1 MGNAA
6 DNRRALNL
14 LMEGNVKKV
23 ININN
28 NVHIDTYLR
37 PGNNTTINAGKH
49 TITSDKGVIIND
61 PTAASYTNFKNLTI
75 NGGIWKNS
83 SSSGL
88 AGTMMRISYASNIS
102 INNATVYTNYKGHG
116 IELISCSNVVVNNC
130 TLKAQGKCSKTCVEE
145 QLQIDLS
152 SPTTAPGLYRLSKKL
167 CNGTPC
173 KNITV
178 KNCTIQGARGICANF
193 AGAGNEAKYR
203 KARNYH
209 SNITIENC
217 NVTGISAEAIALFNT
232 KSATVKNCRITT
244 KTPTSRNS
252 YSVGLAV
259 AHQKGS
265 APKATAKNVISLT
278 NNTVKG
284 GQQGIFVRSNASK
297 KLGTVIVSGNTVSAK
312 KGKKNA
318 IKVLSAKKVKIA
330 KNKTKKW

>member
-1 MGNAA
+1 
-6 DNRRALNL
+6 
-14 LMEGNVKKV
+14 
-23 ININN
+23 
-28 NVHIDTYLR
+28 
-37 PGNNTTINAGKH
+37 
-49 TITSDKGVIIND
+49 
-61 PTAASYTNFKNLTI
+61 
-75 NGGIWKNS
+75 
-83 SSSGL
+83 
-88 AGTMMRISYASNIS
+88 MMRISYASNIS

-193 AGAGNEAKYR
+193 AGAGTESKYR

-244 KTPTSRNS
+244 KTP
-252 YSVGLAV
+252 
-259 AHQKGS
+259 
-265 APKATAKNVISLT
+265 
-278 NNTVKG
+278 
-284 GQQGIFVRSNASK
+284 
-297 KLGTVIVSGNTVSAK
+297 
-312 KGKKNA
+312 
-318 IKVLSAKKVKIA
+318 
-330 KNKTKKW
+330 

>member
-1 MGNAA
+1 MNTSNFARLKELFRRAAAGQELTIGFLGGSITQGSLSTQPGNAYA
-6 DNRRALNL
+6 FR
-14 LMEGNVKKV
+14 VYQWFV
-23 ININN
+23 
-28 NVHIDTYLR
+28 DTFPQSKFHY
-37 PGNNTTINAGKH
+37 
-49 TITSDKGVIIND
+49 V
-61 PTAASYTNFKNLTI
+61 

-244 KTPTSRNS
+244 KTPKSRNS

-259 AHQKGS
+259 AYQKGS
-265 APKATAKNVISLT
+265 APKATTKTKNVISLT

>member
-1 MGNAA
+1 M
-6 DNRRALNL
+6 
-14 LMEGNVKKV
+14 
-23 ININN
+23 
-28 NVHIDTYLR
+28 
-37 PGNNTTINAGKH
+37 
-49 TITSDKGVIIND
+49 
-61 PTAASYTNFKNLTI
+61 
-75 NGGIWKNS
+75 
-83 SSSGL
+83 
-88 AGTMMRISYASNIS
+88 
-102 INNATVYTNYKGHG
+102 
-116 IELISCSNVVVNNC
+116 
-130 TLKAQGKCSKTCVEE
+130 
-145 QLQIDLS
+145 
-152 SPTTAPGLYRLSKKL
+152 
-167 CNGTPC
+167 
-173 KNITV
+173 
-178 KNCTIQGARGICANF
+178 CANF
-193 AGAGNEAKYR
+193 AGAGNESKYR

-244 KTPTSRNS
+244 KTPKSRNS

-259 AHQKGS
+259 AYQKGS
-265 APKATAKNVISLT
+265 APKATTKTKNVISLT

>member
-1 MGNAA
+1 M
-6 DNRRALNL
+6 
-14 LMEGNVKKV
+14 
-23 ININN
+23 
-28 NVHIDTYLR
+28 
-37 PGNNTTINAGKH
+37 
-49 TITSDKGVIIND
+49 
-61 PTAASYTNFKNLTI
+61 
-75 NGGIWKNS
+75 
-83 SSSGL
+83 
-88 AGTMMRISYASNIS
+88 
-102 INNATVYTNYKGHG
+102 
-116 IELISCSNVVVNNC
+116 
-130 TLKAQGKCSKTCVEE
+130 TC
-145 QLQIDLS
+145 Q
-152 SPTTAPGLYRLSKKL
+152 APGLYRLSKKL

-193 AGAGNEAKYR
+193 AGAGNESKYR

-217 NVTGISAEAIALFNT
+217 NITGISAEAIALFNT

-244 KTPTSRNS
+244 KTPKSRNS

-259 AHQKGS
+259 AYQKGS
-265 APKATAKNVISLT
+265 APKATTKNVISLT

>member
-1 MGNAA
+1 
-6 DNRRALNL
+6 
-14 LMEGNVKKV
+14 
-23 ININN
+23 
-28 NVHIDTYLR
+28 
-37 PGNNTTINAGKH
+37 
-49 TITSDKGVIIND
+49 
-61 PTAASYTNFKNLTI
+61 
-75 NGGIWKNS
+75 
-83 SSSGL
+83 
-88 AGTMMRISYASNIS
+88 
-102 INNATVYTNYKGHG
+102 
-116 IELISCSNVVVNNC
+116 
-130 TLKAQGKCSKTCVEE
+130 VEE

-193 AGAGNEAKYR
+193 AGAGNESKYR

-244 KTPTSRNS
+244 KTPKSRNS

-259 AHQKGS
+259 AYQKGS
-265 APKATAKNVISLT
+265 APKATTKTKNVISLT

>member
-1 MGNAA
+1 M
-6 DNRRALNL
+6 
-14 LMEGNVKKV
+14 
-23 ININN
+23 
-28 NVHIDTYLR
+28 
-37 PGNNTTINAGKH
+37 
-49 TITSDKGVIIND
+49 
-61 PTAASYTNFKNLTI
+61 
-75 NGGIWKNS
+75 
-83 SSSGL
+83 
-88 AGTMMRISYASNIS
+88 
-102 INNATVYTNYKGHG
+102 
-116 IELISCSNVVVNNC
+116 
-130 TLKAQGKCSKTCVEE
+130 EE

-232 KSATVKNCRITT
+232 KSTTVKNCRITT
-244 KTPTSRNS
+244 KTPKSRNS
-252 YSVGLAV
+252 YSAV
-259 AHQKGS
+259 AYQKGS
-265 APKATAKNVISLT
+265 APKATTKNVISLT

-312 KGKKNA
+312 KRKKNA
-318 IKVLSAKKVKIA
+318 IKVLSAKKVKITT
-330 KNKTKKW
+330 NKTKKW